1 MVPNRTRCPTTFG
14 PADRFISSSNRCD
27 CFPDSAST
35 ATTRPLWSAV
45 QIAPSIWNGLT
56 PGALLPRPLPE
67 STPEFTDPDALIDI
81 VQVHRIPFRIL
92 TAENA
97 ATTQTNRQANC
108 QHHQQAGV
116 PPAHHE
122 FSERP
127 IAACSTVA
135 RPIADCTASSFI
147 SA

>member
-1 MVPNRTRCPTTFG
+1 MRLFSRFGVHGDNAALVVGRPDCTLDMERLETRGAFAQTTAG
-14 PADRFISSSNRCD
+14 
-27 CFPDSAST
+27 
-35 ATTRPLWSAV
+35 
-45 QIAPSIWNGLT
+45 G
-56 PGALLPRPLPE
+56 